1 MSICPQSTTTTSM
14 TLSTHQLIEKPAV
27 AFLVCLLD
35 LVLELLVLGG
45 SCVLSQ
51 FGSDSFWVF
60 GLPARW
66 VAFEESSFE
75 FKHVRTV
82 ATST

>member
-51 FGSDSFWVF
+51 FGSDFLLGLRLAGKVGSF
-60 GLPARW
+60 
-66 VAFEESSFE
+66 
-75 FKHVRTV
+75 
-82 ATST
+82 